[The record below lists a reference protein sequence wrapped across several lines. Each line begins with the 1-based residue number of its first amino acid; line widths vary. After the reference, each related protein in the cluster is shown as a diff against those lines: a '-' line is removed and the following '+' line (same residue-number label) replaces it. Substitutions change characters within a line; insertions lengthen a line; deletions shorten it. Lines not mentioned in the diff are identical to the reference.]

1 MLQSNVVYQI
11 TCPGCNSSYVG
22 QTTRQLQRRFREH
35 MGNKGPVKTHLD
47 VCNINPDVGMIEVIG
62 RASSLPRLLTL
73 EALFIKQ
80 IKPLSNT
87 KD

>member
-1 MLQSNVVYQI
+1 
-11 TCPGCNSSYVG
+11 
-22 QTTRQLQRRFREH
+22 

-80 IKPLSNT
+80 IKPLLNT